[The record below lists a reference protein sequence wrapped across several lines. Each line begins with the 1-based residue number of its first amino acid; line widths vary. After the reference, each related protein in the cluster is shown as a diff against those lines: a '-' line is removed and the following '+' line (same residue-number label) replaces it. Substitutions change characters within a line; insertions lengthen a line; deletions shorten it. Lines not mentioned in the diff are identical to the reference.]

1 MLKNHEKELMISI
14 NLFLDNILKINNL
27 FKTLLQKYFD
37 QKFDDVQK
45 VTDQISNL
53 ESECDALRRDVER
66 RIYSETLIPEIRGD
80 VLGMLENLDKIPGQI
95 QGNAHSFN
103 TEKPK
108 VNAELD
114 KNFLKL
120 CDYASE
126 CISLLIE
133 GSRSFFTDKKITIAK
148 CLEVSKVESKAD
160 KISTELKKTIFT
172 NNIIIDA
179 VLTDY
184 GRQKLA
190 GTGNLGITQYAF
202 ANQPVDW
209 QLGFQKA
216 ASESMREIVAFHDYL
231 LLPIIIAIS
240 VFVLF
245 LMLYACIRFRASANP
260 NPSKRTHN
268 VAVEVLWT
276 LIPCLILIVIAVPS
290 FKILYKQDAIPKA
303 DLTIK
308 AIGYQWYW
316 GYEYPDE
323 NIIFESYMVE
333 DKDLRPDQP
342 RLLAVDNEVVVPVNK
357 VVKVLITANDVL
369 HAWALPSFGVKRDA
383 VPGRI
388 NETWFKAEKVG
399 TYYGQ
404 CSELC
409 GIKHAFMPI
418 TVKVVTDEEYE
429 DWLSEAKEKFAKE
442 EIENNNLKLVSK

>member
-1 MLKNHEKELMISI
+1 M
-14 NLFLDNILKINNL
+14 
-27 FKTLLQKYFD
+27 
-37 QKFDDVQK
+37 
-45 VTDQISNL
+45 
-53 ESECDALRRDVER
+53 
-66 RIYSETLIPEIRGD
+66 
-80 VLGMLENLDKIPGQI
+80 
-95 QGNAHSFN
+95 
-103 TEKPK
+103 
-108 VNAELD
+108 
-114 KNFLKL
+114 
-120 CDYASE
+120 
-126 CISLLIE
+126 
-133 GSRSFFTDKKITIAK
+133 KKILLT
-148 CLEVSKVESKAD
+148 LTTFFF
-160 KISTELKKTIFT
+160 ISFE
-172 NNIIIDA
+172 A
-179 VLTDY
+179 M
-184 GRQKLA
+184 
-190 GTGNLGITQYAF
+190 
-202 ANQPVDW
+202 ANQPKDW
-209 QLGFQKA
+209 QLGFQEA
-216 ASESMREIVAFHDYL
+216 ASESMRDIISFHDNL
-231 LLPIIIAIS
+231 LLPIIVAIS
-240 VFVLF
+240 AFVLF
-245 LMLYACIRFRASANP
+245 LMLYVCIKFRASANP

-323 NIIFESYMVE
+323 NIIFDSYMVE
-333 DKDLRPDQP
+333 DKDLKADQP

-418 TVKVVTDEEYE
+418 TVKVVSDEEYQE
-429 DWLSEAKEKFAKE
+429 WLMDARVKFAKE
-442 EIENNNLKLVSK
+442 PIENEINKKIAGK

>member
-1 MLKNHEKELMISI
+1 MKKFLFIFSSLFISQ
-14 NLFLDNILKINNL
+14 N
-27 FKTLLQKYFD
+27 
-37 QKFDDVQK
+37 
-45 VTDQISNL
+45 
-53 ESECDALRRDVER
+53 
-66 RIYSETLIPEIRGD
+66 
-80 VLGMLENLDKIPGQI
+80 
-95 QGNAHSFN
+95 
-103 TEKPK
+103 
-108 VNAELD
+108 
-114 KNFLKL
+114 
-120 CDYASE
+120 
-126 CISLLIE
+126 
-133 GSRSFFTDKKITIAK
+133 
-148 CLEVSKVESKAD
+148 
-160 KISTELKKTIFT
+160 
-172 NNIIIDA
+172 
-179 VLTDY
+179 
-184 GRQKLA
+184 
-190 GTGNLGITQYAF
+190 AF

-240 VFVLF
+240 VFVLL
-245 LMLYACIRFRASANP
+245 LMLYACVRFRASANP